1 MATLDDLFGK
11 KTGSQRWMKFEN
23 EGEAFLLVQTD
34 EPKRVPQRGPNG
46 GITWLVQKAEGDK
59 YKPVEADAS
68 FDESDY
74 NNAFK
79 PDGNIVI
86 PARVLAKKLKDGSPD
101 PAHEEFDTDWE
112 LTKDQAEKFRDAM
125 LDSGVP
131 AEAGTRYAVKLLSR
145 AKKPY
150 TYSVKIVQA

>member
-1 MATLDDLFGK
+1 VATLDDLFGK
-11 KTGSQRWMKFEN
+11 KTSGQRWMKFEN

-46 GITWLVQKAEGDK
+46 GITWLVQPAEGDK
-59 YKPVEADAS
+59 YKPVEADAN
-68 FDESDY
+68 FNESDY

-86 PARVLAKKLKDGSPD
+86 PARVLAKKLKDGSTD

-112 LTKDQAEKFRDAM
+112 LTKDQVEKFRDAM
-125 LDSGVP
+125 LDSGAS

>member
-11 KTGSQRWMKFEN
+11 KSGGQRWMKFEN

-34 EPKRVPQRGPNG
+34 EPKRVPQKNANDEVV
-46 GITWLVQKAEGDK
+46 WLVQVNEGDK
-59 YKPVEADAS
+59 YKPMGEGTFDADTVA
-68 FDESDY
+68 
-74 NNAFK
+74 NAFK

-86 PARVLAKKLKDGSPD
+86 PARVLAKKLKDGSTD

-131 AEAGTRYAVKLLSR
+131 AEAGTKYAVKLLSR

>member
-11 KTGSQRWMKFEN
+11 KTGSQRWMKFNE
-23 EGEAFLLVQTD
+23 EGEAFLLVQTG
-34 EPKRVPQRGPNG
+34 EPKRAPQVNDTGRLVF
-46 GITWLVQKAEGDK
+46 LVQVNVGDRYKPMAEGT
-59 YKPVEADAS
+59 
-68 FDESDY
+68 FDPETVQNS
-74 NNAFK
+74 FK

-86 PARVLAKKLKDGSPD
+86 PARVLAKKLKDGSTD
-101 PAHEEFDTDWE
+101 PAHEEFDTEWE